1 MTREQPDRLRSAEE
15 WASDLACSSETI
27 LRAIRR
33 RELLAHRHPTKRGR
47 PWLIA
52 ARDINH
58 WLDGKRS
65 GRFV

>member
-1 MTREQPDRLRSAEE
+1 MSEQPNRLRSAGE
-15 WASDLACSSETI
+15 WAATLACSPETI

-33 RELLAHRHPTKRGR
+33 KELLAHKHPTRRGR
-47 PWLIA
+47 PWLIY